1 MTRPWA
7 AIGMR
12 RIGMATVGVILAG
25 GAFLVY
31 ASQSSAKQGAAL
43 VRGNKP
49 GEWRYWAADAWS
61 TRYSALDQIN
71 ANNFDSLQ
79 VAWQWDAGKYGEDEY
94 YRTTP
99 LYANGR
105 LMTVAT
111 NRRKAFAIDPATGA
125 TLWQWGID
133 EGIRWQKAPR
143 QFAGRGLAYWTDGTN
158 ERAIVITPG
167 YHLAS
172 IDAKTG
178 KGDPAFG
185 KNGVVDLMT
194 GLGYSLVPLAVDDS
208 GPLIISEAAPARK
221 AKPGEKWNSTT
232 KTGADGTMGIDPAN
246 GQIANS
252 SPAIVV
258 GDVIIVGNSS
268 MHGYYPLRLHNI
280 PSSIRGFDVHTGKQL
295 WRFNLIPQ
303 PGEFGAETWEKGSK
317 PGTVGVGK
325 ADAWAPYTADPELG
339 LVYIPVGEGLS
350 DEYGGYRPGNN
361 LFANSVVAID
371 VKTGKRKWH
380 YQMVH
385 HDIWDYDVPM
395 APNLLDVTVNGQPR
409 KVIAATTKQGWVYVL
424 DRLTGE
430 PIWPI
435 PETPT
440 LQTEV
445 PGEKTSPTQPIPSK
459 PTPYAQ
465 QGLVEADLIDYTP
478 AIKDSA
484 LALAKKCRMGP
495 YFIPASPAD
504 GKGAKGPAQYRCS
517 WYAPGASGGVNI
529 DGGAAADPETGMLYV
544 GGQSGLSTIEIE
556 HDPCS
561 EHRFSQPHDSC
572 GLLGALPKPKDYAT
586 VDEGAG
592 AFQPRAATTIGGIP
606 ILKFKEMGGITA
618 YDLNSGDKKW
628 WVPNGNAWRQLAT
641 NDPLFAGVNLPK
653 VPALGGQAEVITTKT
668 LVIHG
673 TGRSGAPGAGRAG
686 RAGAGRAGG
695 GGRGGG
701 GAAAPAVPPQLYAFD
716 KVTGKQIG
724 AVAIPSVNTAVP
736 MTFLHQGKQYIV
748 FASGQGEHTSLI
760 ALTLPRK

>member
-1 MTRPWA
+1 MTRRWTA
-7 AIGMR
+7 TGVR
-12 RIGMATVGVILAG
+12 RIGMVGLGVVLAG
-25 GAFLVY
+25 GMVVGY
-31 ASQSSAKQGAAL
+31 ASQSSARQGAML
-43 VRGNKP
+43 LRGNKP
-49 GEWRYWAADAWS
+49 GEWRYWGADAWS

-71 ANNFDSLQ
+71 AENFDSLQ
-79 VAWQWDAGKYGEDEY
+79 VAWQWNAGQYGEDEY

-105 LMTVAT
+105 VLTVAT

-143 QFAGRGLAYWTDGTN
+143 QFAGRGLSYWTDGSN
-158 ERAIVITPG
+158 ERVIVITPG

-185 KNGVVDLMT
+185 KDGVVDLMT
-194 GLGYSLVPLAVDDS
+194 GLGYPLVPLAVDDD
-208 GPLIISEAAPARK
+208 GPLIISEAAPARRAK
-221 AKPGEKWNSTT
+221 AGEKWNAKTM
-232 KTGADGTMGIDPAN
+232 TGADGTMGIDPAN

-280 PSSIRGFDVHTGKQL
+280 PSFIRGFDVHTGKQL
-295 WRFNLIPQ
+295 WKFNLIPQ

-325 ADAWAPYTADPELG
+325 ADAWAPYTADPDLG

-385 HDIWDYDVPM
+385 HDIWDYDTPM
-395 APNLLDVTVNGQPR
+395 APNVLDVTVNGQPR

-424 DRLTGE
+424 DRATGE

-440 LQTEV
+440 LQSEV
-445 PGEKTSPTQPIPSK
+445 PGEKTSPTQPIPSR
-459 PTPYAQ
+459 PAPYAQ

-484 LALAKKCRMGP
+484 LALARKCRMGP

-504 GKGAKGPAQYRCS
+504 GKGAKGAAQYRCS

-544 GGQSGLSTIEIE
+544 GGQSGLSTIEVE
-556 HDPCS
+556 KDPCS
-561 EHRFSQPHDSC
+561 EHRYSQPHDSC
-572 GLLGALPKPKDYAT
+572 GLLGALPRPTTYVTADT
-586 VDEGAG
+586 GAG
-592 AFQPRAATTIGGIP
+592 AFQPRAATAIGGIP

-628 WVPNGNAWRQLAT
+628 WVPNGNAWRQLAS

-673 TGRSGAPGAGRAG
+673 TGRSGGPGGGRAG
-686 RAGAGRAGG
+686 RGGGRAGG
-695 GGRGGG
+695 GRGG
-701 GAAAPAVPPQLYAFD
+701 AVIAAPVAPARLFAFD
-716 KVTGKQIG
+716 KATGKQIG

-748 FASGQGEHTSLI
+748 FASGQGDHTSLI